1 MTLVFFDDPAAGD
14 FEPFA
19 LTRPCC
25 ELRAGALLVR
35 QRWEMATGEETR
47 GFVGAAH
54 LADFDEP
61 GAAAAITGPLPAG
74 SIVVNARCAIG
85 LDALRPSGL
94 ELTDPDTLPGDPTAW
109 SCGGRLAAVRLTA
122 DTDPE
127 VLRDSGSLEA
137 LAGHANPL
145 AVAGTWIDNVWDLVR
160 LLPELLAAD
169 LPLLI
174 DPAELDSSAGLTAL
188 GFHPVFVERGATIE
202 PYVVF
207 DAQAGPILVRRGATI
222 QSFTRLVGPCY
233 VGEGTT
239 VIGGRIAA
247 SAIGER
253 CRVHGEIS
261 TSVFLGY
268 ANKGHDGFI
277 GHSVLGRWVNLGA
290 ATVNSNLKNNYSGV
304 ALHTPRGVERT
315 GMQFLGAFL
324 GDHAKTAIGTRLTTG
339 AVVGTGANVYGT
351 GITSRYV
358 PPFAWGL
365 DGTEVWDLNAF
376 LETAERAMK
385 RREVA
390 LTEKARRQLVRAW
403 QRAVEDIP

>member
-1 MTLVFFDDPAAGD
+1 MTLVFVDDTAAGD

-35 QRWEMATGEETR
+35 QRWEMATGEQTR
-47 GFVGAAH
+47 GFIGAAH
-54 LADFDEP
+54 LADFDEI
-61 GAAAAITGPLPAG
+61 GAAAAVTGQLPAG
-74 SIVVNARCAIG
+74 TVIVNARFAVG
-85 LDALRPSGL
+85 LGALPANAG
-94 ELTDPDTLPGDPTAW
+94 AW
-109 SCGGRLAAVRLTA
+109 SCSGKLAAIRLSKAVDVAEVVRLG
-122 DTDPE
+122 
-127 VLRDSGSLEA
+127 GSLESF
-137 LAGHANPL
+137 AGPEK
-145 AVAGTWIDNVWDLVR
+145 VVDVDGVWIEQIWDLIRV
-160 LLPELLAAD
+160 LPELLTAD
-169 LPLLI
+169 VPRL
-174 DPAELDSSAGLTAL
+174 AEGLDLDSAAGLTSL
-188 GFHPVFVERGATIE
+188 GAHPVFIERGATIE

-207 DAQAGPILVRRGATI
+207 DAQAGPILVRRQATV

-233 VGEGTT
+233 IAEGVT
-239 VIGGRIAA
+239 VNGGRIAG

-261 TSVFLGY
+261 SSVFLGY
-268 ANKGHDGFI
+268 ANKAHDGFI

-304 ALHTPRGVERT
+304 TLWTPRGIERT

-365 DGTEVWDLNAF
+365 DGSEVWDLSAF
-376 LETAERAMK
+376 LQTAERAMK
-385 RREVA
+385 RREVT
-390 LTEKARRQLVRAW
+390 LGEKGRRQLVRAW
-403 QRAVEDIP
+403 QRAVEETP

>member
-1 MTLVFFDDPAAGD
+1 MTLVFVDDTAAGD

-35 QRWEMATGEETR
+35 QRWEMATGEPTR
-47 GFVGAAH
+47 GFIGAPH
-54 LADFDEP
+54 LSDFDEP
-61 GAAAAITGPLPAG
+61 GAASVVNGQLAAGTIL
-74 SIVVNARCAIG
+74 VNARCAVG
-85 LDALRPSGL
+85 LGPVPADAA
-94 ELTDPDTLPGDPTAW
+94 AW
-109 SCGGRLAAVRLTA
+109 SCSGKLAAVRLGNA
-122 DTDPE
+122 TDVTE
-127 VLRDSGSLEA
+127 ILRIGGSLESF
-137 LAGHANPL
+137 AGPEKSAE
-145 AVAGTWIDNVWDLVR
+145 VDGVWIEQIWDLIR
-160 LLPELLAAD
+160 LLPELLTAD
-169 LPLLI
+169 LPRI
-174 DPAELDSSAGLTAL
+174 AERLDLDSTASLTTL
-188 GFHPVFVERGATIE
+188 GTHPVFVERGATIE

-207 DAQAGPILVRRGATI
+207 DAQAGPIIVRRQAVV
-222 QSFTRLVGPCY
+222 QAFTRLVGPCY
-233 VGEGTT
+233 LGEGTT
-239 VIGGRIAA
+239 VNGGRISG

-261 TSVFLGY
+261 ASVFLGY

-304 ALHTPRGVERT
+304 ALWTPRGIERT

-390 LTEKARRQLVRAW
+390 LSEKARRQLVRAW
-403 QRAVEDIP
+403 QRAVEEIQ